1 MASRQQQ
8 GLTLQERRFLRR
20 VVVLVIAL
28 GMLWLIFAPGRGLL
42 SYRRMQNRIDTLAR
56 ENKSM
61 ARHNAELRHD
71 VDRLQHDGAY
81 LEALARQKYGLL
93 KKNEMVFEYKPA
105 KEKKK

>member
-1 MASRQQQ
+1 MVSRQQQ

-20 VVVLVIAL
+20 IVVLVIVF

-42 SYRRMQNRIDTLAR
+42 SYRRLQSRIGTLVR
-56 ENKSM
+56 ENK
-61 ARHNAELRHD
+61 ALVKHNAELRHD

-81 LEALARQKYGLL
+81 LEELARQKYGLL

-105 KEKKK
+105 KKKKK